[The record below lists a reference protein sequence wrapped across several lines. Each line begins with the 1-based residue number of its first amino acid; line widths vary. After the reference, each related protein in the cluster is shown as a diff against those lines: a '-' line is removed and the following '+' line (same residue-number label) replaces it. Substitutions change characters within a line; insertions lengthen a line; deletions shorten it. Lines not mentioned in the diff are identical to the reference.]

1 MRATE
6 RESVQKR
13 IIHTRRFFLGF
24 FPGPQTEPSH
34 PAHKRPSLSLS
45 GRPKGH
51 EGIGGR
57 EGGEDGQRRSRG
69 GRDGRSLALH
79 RKTEGEMRG
88 PLRDMTFK
96 KEGDE
101 RIALQE

>member
-6 RESVQKR
+6 SESVQKR

-24 FPGPQTEPSH
+24 FPGSKREPS
-34 PAHKRPSLSLS
+34 HKRPSLSLS

-51 EGIGGR
+51 EGIG
-57 EGGEDGQRRSRG
+57 QRRSRG

-79 RKTEGEMRG
+79 RKNEGEMRG

-101 RIALQE
+101 RIALHE